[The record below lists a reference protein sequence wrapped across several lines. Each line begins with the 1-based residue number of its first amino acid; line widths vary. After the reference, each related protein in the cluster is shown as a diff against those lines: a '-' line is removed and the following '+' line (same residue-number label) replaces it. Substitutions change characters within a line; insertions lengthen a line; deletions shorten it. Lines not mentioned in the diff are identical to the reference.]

1 MAGQVGAAGIGSY
14 VASKHA
20 VIGLTRTAAREHSD
34 LRINAVAP
42 GTSMAFKAEFIG
54 PLLTPGN
61 KKGIVATPMVKEV
74 EEKQGSPQ
82 ITSMQCMDRQ
92 GEPKEIAAAIA
103 FLLSDDASFVTG
115 AVYNVDGGMHA

>member
-42 GTSMAFKAEFIG
+42 GTFMALKAEFTRQ
-54 PLLTPGN
+54 LLTHRN
-61 KKGIVATPMVKEV
+61 KKRHYRHSDGQRGRREARWSADHINAMYGQARRAER
-74 EEKQGSPQ
+74 
-82 ITSMQCMDRQ
+82 DRNRNR
-92 GEPKEIAAAIA
+92 
-103 FLLSDDASFVTG
+103 FLTLG
-115 AVYNVDGGMHA
+115 